1 MSWKRKL
8 LHLTFLLML
17 LIVSVSIDLFHDEKD
32 TGRTSSCPACTFHL
46 SSIADSIVVFI
57 SLPRPALI
65 GMVELTNPPEHE
77 FSPDSLH
84 AARSPPSA

>member
-17 LIVSVSIDLFHDEKD
+17 LAVSVSIDLFHDEKD
-32 TGRTSSCPACTFHL
+32 TGRTTSCPACTFHL
-46 SSIADSIVVFI
+46 SSIVDSTAVFI
-57 SLPRPALI
+57 SLPIPALI
-65 GMVELTNPPEHE
+65 GMVELVNPSEHE
-77 FSPDSLH
+77 FSPDSRV